1 MRLSKET
8 KRRLIEE
15 RDLALDKMSMEG
27 ITEDEWNY
35 YKKQY
40 EGYSEM
46 LKCKWKISPDTL
58 LIVGGNLLGILLIL
72 NFEKA
77 DIITSKALS
86 FVLKGRV

>member
-15 RDLALDKMSMEG
+15 RDLALDKMSMKG
-27 ITEDEWNY
+27 ITEEDWHY

-40 EGYSEM
+40 EGYSEL
-46 LKCKWKISPDTL
+46 LKSNWKISPDTL

-77 DIITSKALS
+77 DIVTSKALN